1 MVDEIGVPGVVQRTR
16 IRPPA
21 SRIGPAS
28 SEERADILQASPL
41 FGHYEQVVDRESAY
55 EHLQSRADRPSP
67 ERASPR
73 RATGRSGPRQTA
85 ADALVKSVARGI
97 GSSLGRQIVR
107 GVLGSIFKGR

>member
-1 MVDEIGVPGVVQRTR
+1 
-16 IRPPA
+16 
-21 SRIGPAS
+21 
-28 SEERADILQASPL
+28 SPL
-41 FGHYEQVVDRESAY
+41 YGHYEQVIDRESAY

-73 RATGRSGPRQTA
+73 RSAGTSGTRQTA
-85 ADALVKSVARGI
+85 AEALVKSVARSI